1 MLEYVDD
8 IEDCV
13 QDLLNTLGVER
24 KHEINMQIV
33 QDISRY
39 IARMFHNESKVFAI
53 VGNTSRRDLVDNAR
67 QVLERMYPSTTVY
80 EFFSSKIK
88 PEKIIIFY

>member
-1 MLEYVDD
+1 MLEYVND

-13 QDLLNTLGVER
+13 QDLLNTLGVKR

-33 QDISRY
+33 EDISRY
-39 IARMFHNESKVFAI
+39 IAWMFRNEPKVFAI
-53 VGNTSRRDLVDNAR
+53 VGNTSRKDLVNNVR

>member
-13 QDLLNTLGVER
+13 QDLLNKVGVER

-33 QDISRY
+33 QDISKY
-39 IARMFHNESKVFAI
+39 IARI
-53 VGNTSRRDLVDNAR
+53 CLLYTSDAAD
-67 QVLERMYPSTTVY
+67 E
-80 EFFSSKIK
+80 
-88 PEKIIIFY
+88 

>member
-1 MLEYVDD
+1 MLEYVND

-39 IARMFHNESKVFAI
+39 ISRMFHDESKVFAI
-53 VGNTSRRDLVDNAR
+53 VGNMSRKDLVDNAR

-80 EFFSSKIK
+80 EFFSFKIK
-88 PEKIIIFY
+88 PEK